1 MTRYIIRVG
10 DRWVTAIYDTRSN
23 GIGFTSRK
31 EDASS
36 WSRYETAQD
45 KALVLRG
52 IFAQEVCI
60 EAREEPD
67 YPRSWNLEPQAA

>member
-23 GIGFTSRK
+23 GIGLTADK

-36 WSRYETAQD
+36 WSQYETAQE
-45 KALVLRG
+45 KALLLRE
-52 IFAQEVCI
+52 IFTFPVVV

-67 YPRSWNLEPQAA
+67 YPRSWNLEAQAA

>member
-10 DRWVTAIYDTRSN
+10 TRWITAIYDTRSN
-23 GIGFTSRK
+23 GIGLTDNK

-36 WSRYETAQD
+36 WSHYETAQE
-45 KALVLRG
+45 KALLLRE
-52 IFAQEVCI
+52 IFAFPVVI

-67 YPRSWNLEPQAA
+67 YPRSWNLEAHAA

>member
-10 DRWVTAIYDTRSN
+10 TRWITAIYDTRSN
-23 GIGFTSRK
+23 GIGLTDNK

-36 WSRYETAQD
+36 WSHYETAQE
-45 KALVLRG
+45 KALLLRE
-52 IFAQEVCI
+52 IFTFPVVI

-67 YPRSWNLEPQAA
+67 YPRSWNLESHAA